1 MGAAVLAAVAVK
13 EKTIVTAIET
23 AAAAETATATEI
35 AAVTGI
41 VTATAT
47 AAVTETVTAT
57 ETVAVTETV
66 IETETVT
73 TAAAA
78 EDRKRVPL
86 LRFQTLVDA
95 QKIRRN
101 RCGKSKRLSGN
112 RMGKR
117 KTVGVKR
124 LPFYSVARLRIV

>member
-35 AAVTGI
+35 AAAAEI

-47 AAVTETVTAT
+47 A
-57 ETVAVTETV
+57 AVTETV

-78 EDRKRVPL
+78 EDRKRVLL
-86 LRFQTLVDA
+86 LRLQTLVDA

-124 LPFYSVARLRIV
+124 LPFYSVVRLRIV